1 MYIPVA
7 DAVIKN
13 LGGLFN
19 LAIVFERIRFVFTL
33 DEIKLFLFLKKGL
46 RDAIFSPHKF
56 IITS

>member
-1 MYIPVA
+1 MA

-13 LGGLFN
+13 LGGFFN
-19 LAIVFERIRFVFTL
+19 FAIVFERIRFVFTL
-33 DEIKLFLFLKKGL
+33 DEIKLLLLLKKGF